1 MATHRNGFF
10 ITASDT
16 NVGKTW
22 VACQLIKLLLAQG
35 HSVSVRKPVESGC
48 QKTEQDQLIP
58 SDGNL
63 LRGAAGNVEPL
74 EIITPFRYEAA
85 VAPDRAA
92 RLAGEFI
99 HTNQLYDA
107 VLNRCRD
114 EDLLMVEG
122 AGGFY
127 SPLAEDG
134 LNSDLARKLNLPVII
149 VAPDRLGGINQ
160 ALLTL
165 SAVEKENLD
174 VYAIVLNQN
183 QNLQDP
189 DIDNL
194 ESLKKL
200 SSVPVYYCGYGM
212 TLDPAIVQA

>member
-1 MATHRNGFF
+1 MTIPRKGFF

-22 VACQLIKLLLAQG
+22 IACQLVKHLLRRG
-35 HSVSVRKPVESGC
+35 HSVKVRKPVESGC
-48 QKTEQDQLIP
+48 QKDDQGRLSP
-58 SDGNL
+58 DDGRL
-63 LRGAAGNVEPL
+63 LQNAAGNIETL
-74 EIITPFRYEAA
+74 DIITPYRYPAA

-92 RLAGEFI
+92 RLKGESI
-99 HTNQLYDA
+99 HIHQLYDA
-107 VLNRCRD
+107 VVNGCQD
-114 EDLLMVEG
+114 EDMIIAEG

-134 LNSDLARKLNLPVII
+134 LNSDLARQLDLPVII

-174 VYAIVLNQN
+174 VHAIVLNQN
-183 QNLQDP
+183 QASQDP
-189 DIDNL
+189 DVDNL

-200 SSVPVYYCGYGM
+200 SSVPVFYCGYEM
-212 TLDPAIVQA
+212 SLESAIVL

>member
-1 MATHRNGFF
+1 MATHLNGFF

-22 VACQLIKLLLAQG
+22 IACQLIRHLLARG

-48 QKTEQDQLIP
+48 QLSVEGQMIP
-58 SDGNL
+58 SDGNC
-63 LRGAAGNVEPL
+63 LRDAAGNVEPL
-74 EIITPFRYEAA
+74 DIVTPFRYQAA

-92 RLAGEFI
+92 RLAGESI
-99 HTNQLYDA
+99 HIDQLYDA
-107 VLNRCRD
+107 VLDQYQD

-134 LNSDLARKLNLPVII
+134 LNSDLAKKLGLPVII

-165 SAVEKENLD
+165 SAVEKENL
-174 VYAIVLNQN
+174 VVHAIVLNQN
-183 QNLQDP
+183 QATPDP
-189 DIDNL
+189 DVDNL

-212 TLDPAIVQA
+212 TLESSIV